1 MRSLI
6 SLGCLLMCLQA
17 CGGDT
22 SAALVIQWG
31 DCDFDRERWA
41 HADRTGR
48 GCMLASLFDKHP
60 PGSMTAAEV
69 TRLLGEST
77 RHADYDEFPAYLV
90 TPAVGAN
97 APRREHLLVFV
108 TDRQTGRVVETRLVP
123 QP

>member
-22 SAALVIQWG
+22 SVALYLQWG

-41 HADRTGR
+41 HANQAGR

-60 PGSMTAAEV
+60 PETMTAAEV
-69 TRLLGEST
+69 KALLGEPT
-77 RHADYDEFPAYLV
+77 VYADYDEFPAYLV
-90 TPAVGAN
+90 EPAVGRN
-97 APRREHLLVFV
+97 SPRGEQLLVFI
-108 TDRQTGRVVETRLVP
+108 TDRQSGRVVETQLIQWP
-123 QP
+123 

>member
-22 SAALVIQWG
+22 SVALFINWG
-31 DCDFDRERWA
+31 DCDFDRERWS

-48 GCMLASLFDKHP
+48 GCMLASLLDKHP

-69 TRLLGEST
+69 KSLLGEPT
-77 RHADYDEFPAYLV
+77 RYADYDEFPAYLV
-90 TPAVGAN
+90 EPAASTN
-97 APRREHLLVFV
+97 AARREHLLVFV

-123 QP
+123 EP